1 MTRVLIVDDDGAT
14 REMLRLVL
22 EDADYTVEEAADG
35 LAGLV
40 AVQASDVPLIVL
52 VDFSMPNLNGVEFLQ
67 AVARDARLAAQHVF
81 ILMTAMP
88 TSNIQAA
95 EEDSA
100 PLSAPVLVKP
110 FGLDT
115 LLDQVSSAA
124 NRLLAAPPS

>member
-22 EDADYTVEEAADG
+22 EDAGYTVEEAADG
-35 LAGLV
+35 LAGLG

-88 TSNIQAA
+88 ASHIQEA
-95 EEDSA
+95 EEVCET
-100 PLSAPVLVKP
+100 LSAPVLVKP

-115 LLDQVSSAA
+115 FLNQVSSAA
-124 NRLLAAPPS
+124 NRLLAAQPS